1 MCFSRR
7 VLYTIFVDPPQQKP
21 RRSRNDS
28 TPPTSDSIKITIK
41 YVKSAKQSAYLLARE
56 LDREEWE
63 GRSGQSYTSFY
74 L

>member
-7 VLYTIFVDPPQQKP
+7 VLYTTFVDPAATEAATEP
-21 RRSRNDS
+21 NDS